1 MTIELNGEPAEI
13 AAGETVSDLLQR
25 LGRDP
30 RVVAVEHNGVIL
42 QRDRYA
48 EQALEPGDQV
58 EIVQFV
64 QGG

>member
-13 AAGETVSDLLQR
+13 AAGETVSDLLRR

>member
-1 MTIELNGEPAEI
+1 MTIELNGEAAEV
-13 AAGETVSDLLQR
+13 AAGETVADLLQR